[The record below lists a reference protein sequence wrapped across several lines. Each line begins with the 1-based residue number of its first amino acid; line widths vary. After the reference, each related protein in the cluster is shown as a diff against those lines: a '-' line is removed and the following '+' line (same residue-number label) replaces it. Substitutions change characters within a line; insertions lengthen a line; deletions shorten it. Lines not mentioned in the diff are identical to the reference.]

1 MVTQKLYSF
10 TKQQQELKNN
20 AVKQLSMNG
29 VLKPLSIGSVT
40 NICNQD
46 VQFLKAK
53 INNQLTR
60 IKNLEKN
67 ITFQLNNPKY
77 LKVRTKNQLDLKILK
92 RCEQIHRDYFNKIL
106 YYRNKTLNPN
116 VVYINTIQQSYR
128 MMLFELNQ
136 QYLKLKLQ
144 LRGVDA
150 NENPL
155 RNLDQFQ
162 KIRV

>member
-1 MVTQKLYSF
+1 MVTEKLYNF
-10 TKQQQELKNN
+10 VKQQQDQKNN
-20 AVKQLSMNG
+20 AVKQLSMTG

-40 NICNQD
+40 NICKQD
-46 VQFLKAK
+46 VHFLRAK
-53 INNQLTR
+53 INNQLNR
-60 IKNLEKN
+60 IKILEKN

-92 RCEQIHRDYFNKIL
+92 KCEQIHRDYFNKIL

-136 QYLKLKLQ
+136 EYLRIKLQ
-144 LRGVDA
+144 MRGVNI
-150 NENPL
+150 NENPA

-162 KIRV
+162 KI